1 MPADIS
7 KQLEKAKRHLERN
20 KLSEAAEAY
29 QSVLN
34 DMPGN
39 QECLQGLGDIYTRV
53 GHPDRAATYYGVLFD
68 RLCDTRD
75 ENKASV
81 LYTRALKDTQQ
92 PPERMAR
99 YALLLQKQGR
109 TADAVEHYIAA
120 SELLLARGKQEQAL
134 DCLERVA
141 QLEPESA
148 PRQFAAGNLAEQLG
162 KSVIAVRSFLRAGQL
177 SEASGDATAA
187 IGLLERAYTLAP
199 TERSPAL
206 LYAQALL
213 RRGDAAKALS
223 LLDPHSASESDAT
236 FLNTLSEA
244 LIATGDLDRA
254 RGVLERLLPQ
264 DPATLSKLF
273 DLGRRYLEA
282 GKDDAAVALLRDLQE
297 GALKSR
303 RENNFATR
311 LEGLAESFARSVALG
326 EFCAAAYAALN
337 RESGYFGALVR
348 LFDLYAEGEDFA
360 RAGDALD
367 KLIEIDPYDF
377 GNEKRLSQIEAS
389 CDASLVGRIRARL
402 AQVGTHSP
410 QPSAADSPETSATPP
425 DALEE
430 QQALE
435 DLMVQAEIFMQY
447 SLQAKAIE
455 RLRKI
460 AELFPGEGENNP
472 RLKGLYQTAN
482 WWPAGSSPEQMRS
495 KAASAARPAGPP
507 ADSADTLRDLAKISE
522 ISQSLH
528 RQPSERAILST
539 AIQEV
544 GKYLRATRC
553 FGVLG
558 ASGRP
563 PQMASEYCAPG
574 VDPAPGALLMRLL
587 GQLEHAAPDGIGGLV
602 VQQGA
607 KPLLAEL
614 DIDSALGV
622 PMSDPETKMQAG
634 VMVVGYAAA
643 HSWRPHET
651 YFLHAV
657 GDQTLLGVSHARLR
671 AMARTFGAADERTGL
686 LARSSYQDC
695 LIQET
700 QRTRSQGTALTLA
713 LVEMDRGA
721 DLLKQYGE
729 ASMERYLEQL
739 ARALQPMTR
748 QADLAIKYT
757 SWAIAFILPDT
768 PLAAAESQA
777 EKIRQAGAGI
787 RPPWEGS
794 PAALSVSVAEAV
806 ARVDYD
812 SEDIVT
818 ELINRAEAGLDEAR
832 RLGGSTVVALSAQRT

>member
-1 MPADIS
+1 MPVDIS

-20 KLSEAAEAY
+20 KLAEAAEAY
-29 QSVLN
+29 QTVLSE
-34 DMPGN
+34 MPSS
-39 QECLQGLGDIYTRV
+39 QESLQGLGDIYTRL

-68 RLCDTRD
+68 RLCDARD

-81 LYTRALKDTQQ
+81 LYTRALKGTQQ

-109 TADAVEHYIAA
+109 TADAVEHFVAA

-141 QLEPESA
+141 QLEPENA

-162 KSVIAVRSFLRAGQL
+162 KSAIAVRSFLRAAQL

-187 IGLLERAYTLAP
+187 LALLERAHTLAP

-213 RRGDAAKALS
+213 RRGDAVKALS
-223 LLDPHSASESDAT
+223 LLNPHAASESDAT

-244 LIATGDLDRA
+244 LIATGDLDRG
-254 RGVLERLLPQ
+254 RGVLEKMLPQ
-264 DPATLSKLF
+264 DPTALSKLF
-273 DLGRRYLEA
+273 DLSRRYLEA
-282 GKDDAAVALLRDLQE
+282 GKDDAAVALLRSLQE
-297 GALKSR
+297 AALKSR
-303 RENNFATR
+303 RENDFATR
-311 LEGLAESFARSVALG
+311 LEGLTESFARSVALG

-337 RESGYFGALVR
+337 RESGYFEALVR
-348 LFDLYAEGEDFA
+348 LFDLYIEGGNPA

-367 KLIEIDPYDF
+367 KLVEIDPYDF

-410 QPSAADSPETSATPP
+410 QPSAGGSPEANVVLQDSPE
-425 DALEE
+425 E
-430 QQALE
+430 QQTVE
-435 DLMVQAEIFMQY
+435 DLMVQAEIFLQY
-447 SLQAKAIE
+447 SLQAKAVE
-455 RLRKI
+455 RLQRI
-460 AELFPGEGENNP
+460 AELFPGEEERNA

-482 WWPAGSSPEQMRS
+482 WWPAGSSPEQVRS
-495 KAASAARPAGPP
+495 KAASAARPASAS

-528 RQPSERAILST
+528 RQPSERAMLST

-553 FGVLG
+553 FAVLG
-558 ASGRP
+558 TSGRAQ
-563 PQMASEYCAPG
+563 QMASEYCAPG
-574 VDPAPGALLMRLL
+574 VEPAPGAVLMRLL
-587 GQLEHAAPDGIGGLV
+587 GQLEHASPDGLGGLV
-602 VQQGA
+602 LQQQSAPVLG
-607 KPLLAEL
+607 EL
-614 DIDSALGV
+614 GLDSALGM
-622 PMSDPETKMQAG
+622 PMSDPETKTQAG

-643 HSWRPHET
+643 RAWRPHET
-651 YFLHAV
+651 YFLQAV
-657 GDQTLLGVSHARLR
+657 GDQMLLGVSHARLR
-671 AMARTFGAADERTGL
+671 AMTRTLGAADERTGL
-686 LARSSYQDC
+686 LARSAYQDC

-700 QRTRSQGTALTLA
+700 QRAKTQGTTLTLA

-729 ASMERYLEQL
+729 GSMERYLEQL
-739 ARALQPMTR
+739 ARTLQPVTR
-748 QADLAIKYT
+748 QTDVAIKYT

-777 EKIRQAGAGI
+777 EKIRQAGAGV
-787 RPPWEGS
+787 RPPWDGS
-794 PAALSVSVAEAV
+794 AVGLSASVAEAV

-818 ELINRAEAGLDEAR
+818 ELINRAEAGLGEAR
-832 RLGGSTVVALSAQRT
+832 RLGGSTVVALSVQRT